1 VSGNDLIAAPES
13 GDWTSGV
20 GFLGDGKALID
31 DLNSDSTGAADIA
44 VDSVM
49 ETLDILGLVLD
60 PLGGVFSAGV
70 GWLINHIGFLKEPI
84 DAMLGDPDEIAAVA
98 KTWAN
103 ISAALFEATG
113 DLSREFSSIDSWRGD
128 AADHYRTAGGDYTG
142 LVGAAAA
149 AAAALSGLTTATG
162 VLVAMTRDEVFKV
175 VSDFVERVVLYVL
188 AALAS
193 SWITFGASLEVAI
206 TVIEVDAEMQAASIE
221 TTTIRVEGEITVYT
235 GKLGQIAR
243 KIEPVLHALERWKG
257 RMEGNQFGRVMQ
269 ALDERGPKATI
280 ETIKQLDGTIKEL
293 EK

>member
-1 VSGNDLIAAPES
+1 MTNDLIAAPES

-20 GFLGDGKALID
+20 GFLSDGKALID
-31 DLNSDSTGAADIA
+31 DLNSASASGVDIA

-60 PLGGVFSAGV
+60 PLAGVFSAGV

-98 KTWAN
+98 HTWADVA
-103 ISAALFEATG
+103 AALLEATG
-113 DLSREFSSIDSWRGD
+113 DLSREFGSVDAWQGD
-128 AADHYRTAGGDYTG
+128 AADHYRAAGGVYTG
-142 LVGAAAA
+142 LVGSAGSAAAA
-149 AAAALSGLTTATG
+149 MSGLVTATG

-175 VSDFVERVVLYVL
+175 ISDFVERVVLYVL

-206 TVIEVDAEMQAASIE
+206 TVIEVDAELQAASIE
-221 TTTIRVEGEITVYT
+221 TTTVRVEAEVTIYT
-235 GKLGQIAR
+235 GKLGRIAA
-243 KIEPVLHALERWKG
+243 KMQPVIEALKRWHTRMDESDFGDVMKRLDDTRVKG
-257 RMEGNQFGRVMQ
+257 G
-269 ALDERGPKATI
+269 I
-280 ETIKQLDGTIKEL
+280 ETVKQLDGTMKEL